1 MAYKSMVSALSDID
15 FPLSKRSLVRKTGDR
30 EVEILEG
37 KTMTMREILR
47 ACEHEDYNSV
57 KDVIQCPSIVSKVRR
72 AV

>member
-1 MAYKSMVSALSDID
+1 MAYKSMVSALRDID
-15 FPLSKRSLVRKTGDR
+15 FPLSKRSLVKRAGDR

-47 ACEHEDYNSV
+47 ACERDNYDSV
-57 KDVIQCPSIVSKVRR
+57 KDVIQCPGIVSKVRR